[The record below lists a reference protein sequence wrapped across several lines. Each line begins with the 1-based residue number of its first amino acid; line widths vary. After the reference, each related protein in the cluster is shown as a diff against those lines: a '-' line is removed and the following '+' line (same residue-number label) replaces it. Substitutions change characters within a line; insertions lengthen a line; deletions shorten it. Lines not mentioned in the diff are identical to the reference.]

1 MNEFILKPHS
11 SMSRSKKTM
20 DKKSKTILLVALM
33 FVFGVV
39 TLYAASSGSG
49 SLFQGALRSTYDLES
64 ADSTTGVSRTS
75 TTIKEE
81 DPIRQEE
88 TELGGTL
95 TSTAEPSTTITA
107 REAEE
112 LEYSTTLSA
121 SAEEDPIRQ
130 EETELGGTLTSTA
143 EPSTTITAREAE
155 ELEYSTT
162 LSASAEEDPIR
173 QTEENSMTI
182 EQIDSVSNTID
193 ASEELTISATALQSP
208 DPECPSQSY
217 MVYGS
222 TFENDYQAAVNQIN
236 ANPAGCSYRFVL
248 NSPGVQDVITCTSGE
263 LAVFNNQIKCDQILS
278 QGSLHASLTVLENEA
293 RYSHRF
299 NQRFRY
305 LGCWDKWLV
314 LGA

>member
-1 MNEFILKPHS
+1 
-11 SMSRSKKTM
+11 MSKSKKPM
-20 DKKSKTILLVALM
+20 DKKSKTILLVALI

-39 TLYAASSGSG
+39 ALYAASSGSG
-49 SLFQGALRSTYDLES
+49 SLFQGALRSTYNLES
-64 ADSTTGVSRTS
+64 TDSTTGVSRTA

-88 TELGGTL
+88 IDLNGTL
-95 TSTAEPSTTITA
+95 TTTSEPSTTITA
-107 REAEE
+107 REEE
-112 LEYSTTLSA
+112 DLEYSTTLSA
-121 SAEEDPIRQ
+121 SAEDDPIRQ
-130 EETELGGTLTSTA
+130 EVTDLTGTLTTIA
-143 EPSTTITAREAE
+143 EPSNTINAQAE
-155 ELEYSTT
+155 EEFEFNTT
-162 LSASAEEDPIR
+162 LSASAEDDSIR
-173 QTEENSMTI
+173 QTEENSMTA
-182 EQIDSVSNTID
+182 EQINSVSNTID
-193 ASEELTISATALQSP
+193 ASEEVTISATALQSP

-248 NSPGVQDVITCTSGE
+248 NSPGVQDVITCASGE

-299 NQRFRY
+299 NQGETYRNHVTSDFAIWVV
-305 LGCWDKWLV
+305 GTN
-314 LGA
+314 G

>member
-1 MNEFILKPHS
+1 
-11 SMSRSKKTM
+11 M
-20 DKKSKTILLVALM
+20 DKKSKTILLVALI

-39 TLYAASSGSG
+39 ALYAASSGSG
-49 SLFQGALRSTYDLES
+49 SLFQGALRSTYNLES
-64 ADSTTGVSRTS
+64 TDSTTGVSRTA

-88 TELGGTL
+88 IDLNGTL
-95 TSTAEPSTTITA
+95 TTTSEPSTTITA
-107 REAEE
+107 REEE
-112 LEYSTTLSA
+112 DLEYSTTLSA
-121 SAEEDPIRQ
+121 SAEDDPIRQ
-130 EETELGGTLTSTA
+130 EVTDLTGTLTTIA
-143 EPSTTITAREAE
+143 EPSNTINAQAE
-155 ELEYSTT
+155 EEFEFNTT
-162 LSASAEEDPIR
+162 LSASAEDDSIR
-173 QTEENSMTI
+173 QTEENSMTA
-182 EQIDSVSNTID
+182 EQINSVSNTID
-193 ASEELTISATALQSP
+193 ASEEVTISATALQSP

-248 NSPGVQDVITCTSGE
+248 NSPGVQDVITCASGE

-299 NQRFRY
+299 NQGETYRNHVTSDFAIWVV
-305 LGCWDKWLV
+305 GTN
-314 LGA
+314 G

>member
-1 MNEFILKPHS
+1 
-11 SMSRSKKTM
+11 MSKSKKTM
-20 DKKSKTILLVALM
+20 DKKSKTILLVALI

-39 TLYAASSGSG
+39 ALYAASSGSG
-49 SLFQGALRSTYDLES
+49 SLFQGALRSTYNLES
-64 ADSTTGVSRTS
+64 TDSTTGVSRTA

-88 TELGGTL
+88 IDLNGTL
-95 TSTAEPSTTITA
+95 TTTSEPSTTITA
-107 REAEE
+107 REEE
-112 LEYSTTLSA
+112 DLEYSTTLSA
-121 SAEEDPIRQ
+121 CAEDNPIRQ
-130 EETELGGTLTSTA
+130 EATDLTGTLTTIA
-143 EPSTTITAREAE
+143 EPSNTINAQAE
-155 ELEYSTT
+155 EEFEFNTT
-162 LSASAEEDPIR
+162 LSASAEDDSIR
-173 QTEENSMTI
+173 QTEENSMTA
-182 EQIDSVSNTID
+182 EQINSVSNTID
-193 ASEELTISATALQSP
+193 ASEEVTISATALQSP

-248 NSPGVQDVITCTSGE
+248 NSPGVQDVITCASGE

-299 NQRFRY
+299 NQGETYRNHVTSDFAIWVV
-305 LGCWDKWLV
+305 GTN
-314 LGA
+314 G